1 MSNQILMY
9 LMGGTIALLVIIIIA
24 YVLIN
29 KALNKGDRKY
39 VRELRKGTKE
49 KSAFSSEILYQKLYT
64 IYIKVPRNKKL
75 FIKIKKKIRNNKYR
89 RRISN
94 KKTCI
99 FYNNKVTT
107 IVDTTYNF
115 NYCGCTFKCI
125 IT

>member
-1 MSNQILMY
+1 MSNQLLIY
-9 LMGGTIALLVIIIIA
+9 LMGGTIALLILIIIA

-49 KSAFSSEILYQKLYT
+49 KSAFSSEILYQKLYM
-64 IYIKVPRNKKL
+64 IYMKVPRNKKI
-75 FIKIKKKIRNNKYR
+75 FIETKKKTRNNKYR
-89 RRISN
+89 GRISD

-99 FYNNKVTT
+99 FNNNKST
-107 IVDTTYNF
+107 IFINTTYNF
-115 NYCGCTFKCI
+115 NYCSCTFKCI